1 MCCLGCLS
9 IQIACFDNNNDE
21 SMSVCVCLRVWP
33 DKYVCVRKNKCDKIV
48 LLLLLLFTCERA
60 SSLFLCVFRRL
71 GIILL
76 AFFATKKKQPKKQ
89 FPSET
94 SKIYIHPIHGL
105 GVFCLSRKASLRR
118 RRMRKFR
125 FDSSRLCRFG

>member
-1 MCCLGCLS
+1 MYCLGCLS

-21 SMSVCVCLRVWP
+21 SMSVCVCLCVWP

-76 AFFATKKKQPKKQ
+76 AFFATKKTTKEAISIRNIKNLYPSNPWLGCILPFSEGQPEAEADEEI
-89 FPSET
+89 P
-94 SKIYIHPIHGL
+94 
-105 GVFCLSRKASLRR
+105 V
-118 RRMRKFR
+118 
-125 FDSSRLCRFG
+125 